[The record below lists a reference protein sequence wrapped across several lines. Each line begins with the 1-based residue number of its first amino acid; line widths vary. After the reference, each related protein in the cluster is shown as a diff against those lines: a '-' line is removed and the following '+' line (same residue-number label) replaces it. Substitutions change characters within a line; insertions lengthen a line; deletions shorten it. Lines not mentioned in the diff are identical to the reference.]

1 MLKMLKSTETTSK
14 TFTFSLILT
23 RKNFSTYKNPDV
35 RRHLFLI
42 LTGVGRHACKK
53 IYALESKNTSSTVT
67 LKDLLTSKAIF
78 LYGRKK
84 GKLKLNDWSSRKASL
99 ILKPCNYEL

>member
-1 MLKMLKSTETTSK
+1 MHANKY
-14 TFTFSLILT
+14 T
-23 RKNFSTYKNPDV
+23 RLSVNEN
-35 RRHLFLI
+35 
-42 LTGVGRHACKK
+42 A
-53 IYALESKNTSSTVT
+53 SSTVT

-99 ILKPCNYEL
+99 ILKPCDYEL